1 MVVSAPTMT
10 TDNPAETP
18 APAAEGGSVETVRKV
33 YAKDVREKDRVNT
46 VFRVT
51 QKNKVTARSGKV
63 FLAVTLGDKTG
74 ELDARIFDKVD
85 TFEPLFAPGDHVL
98 VQGHVINFHGKMQIV
113 VESIERLDPGPLDLT
128 EYEPPPAPPATEA
141 APAQEAAQDK
151 PQDKAP
157 QAQDKDKPQEA
168 APQRPAREDR
178 PARDEGAGARA
189 VGQIREIITERVND
203 PHVKQLLLAFLDDPR
218 IAAGLPHAPAAKGI
232 HHAYRGGLAEHLL
245 SVIRLTLRVAD
256 HYPMADRD
264 LLLAG
269 ALLHDV
275 MKVAEISPEKGFEY
289 TDEGKLVGHLVM
301 TAQKIREKTLA
312 IPGFPPLLEQHL
324 THLVL
329 AHHGKLEYGSPRLP
343 MTIEAFIVH
352 ALDSLDSR
360 IASWLEAMARDPNEK
375 WTETLKLYDRQL
387 WKGPAPTA
395 RGKSP
400 VEGGGHRRKSRE
412 ERKKAKAQHAGAPQ
426 GGPASGSEAPAER
439 PPRKERPPREER
451 GHREERPPKEGR
463 PPREERPPREPRPP
477 REERPARPPRD
488 PSSLPQ
494 ELTFKPFSAL
504 TSLTSAATPEASE
517 KKSEG
522 EGSTES

>member
-1 MVVSAPTMT
+1 MT

-18 APAAEGGSVETVRKV
+18 APATEGGPVETVRKV
-33 YAKDVREKDRVNT
+33 YAKDLREKDRVHT

-63 FLAVTLGDKTG
+63 FLALTLGDKSG

-98 VQGHVINFHGKMQIV
+98 VQGHVINFHGKLQVV
-113 VESIERLDPGPLDLT
+113 VESLERLDPGPLDLT
-128 EYEPPPAPPATEA
+128 EFEPPPAPPAAEA
-141 APAQEAAQDK
+141 APAQDTAAQDK
-151 PQDKAP
+151 PQEKAQDKAP
-157 QAQDKDKPQEA
+157 QAQDKPQEA
-168 APQRPAREDR
+168 TSQRPAREER
-178 PARDEGAGARA
+178 PGRDEGAGARA

-203 PHVKQLLLAFLDDPR
+203 PHVKQLLLAFLDDPQ

-329 AHHGKLEYGSPRLP
+329 AHHGRLEHGSPRLP
-343 MTIEAFIVH
+343 MTIEAYIVH

-387 WKGPAPTA
+387 WKGPVPTA

-400 VEGGGHRRKSRE
+400 VEGGHRRKSRE
-412 ERKKAKAQHAGAPQ
+412 ERKKAKAQQTGTPQAGAP
-426 GGPASGSEAPAER
+426 GAEAPAER
-439 PPRKERPPREER
+439 RPRPS
-451 GHREERPPKEGR
+451 KEGR
-463 PPREERPPREPRPP
+463 PPREDRPPREPRPP
-477 REERPARPPRD
+477 REERPPRPPRD
-488 PSSLPQ
+488 PSTLPQ

-504 TSLTSAATPEASE
+504 TSLTSPAAPATKP
-517 KKSEG
+517 EG
-522 EGSTES
+522 EGSSES